1 MSSLTTTEASS
12 SSDAK
17 MTTSIK
23 DALEEMTSWLKCQIC
38 DQRFNEPATLSSCN
52 HTFCHSCITNHTDNK
67 YTCPGKYKN
76 CLYGI
81 LSVQFNL
88 MHVVYYHCT
97 INISQFVKHR

>member
-1 MSSLTTTEASS
+1 MSSLSTTEASS

-52 HTFCHSCITNHTDNK
+52 HTFCHSCITNHTDND
-67 YTCPGKYKN
+67 YTCPSEYTGVYLV
-76 CLYGI
+76 LYVVPNI
-81 LSVQFNL
+81 LFNTYIHYVT
-88 MHVVYYHCT
+88 M
-97 INISQFVKHR
+97 